1 MRESGTYS
9 LPKMTASPD
18 LQTSRAFLL
27 EVLSK
32 EILENIPDLDERTDL
47 FDAGMDS
54 LGTMQLLVR
63 IEQHFGIQLPAARLT
78 RENASTVEGWASLM
92 IEAGP
97 GNG

>member
-1 MRESGTYS
+1 
-9 LPKMTASPD
+9 
-18 LQTSRAFLL
+18 
-27 EVLSK
+27 
-32 EILENIPDLDERTDL
+32 
-47 FDAGMDS
+47 MDS